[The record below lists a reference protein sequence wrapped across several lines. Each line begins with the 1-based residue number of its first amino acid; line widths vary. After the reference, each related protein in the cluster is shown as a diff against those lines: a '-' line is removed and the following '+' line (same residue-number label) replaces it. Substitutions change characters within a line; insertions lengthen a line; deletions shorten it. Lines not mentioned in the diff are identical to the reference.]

1 MPRVR
6 ALVVIAT
13 AVVLA
18 ATLSGCTQPP
28 RLLNKLP
35 EQTHAAQCRSNVP
48 GHAGAVP
55 LPTPTSKFDRATARE
70 VTEADAVAMPE
81 DEFWQLI
88 DTLHGSVSDAAFHRL
103 RAALEA
109 RPVADLVAF
118 EARLDLALYAL
129 DDECRVDWYD
139 RHDPTGLGDLADD
152 DFLYV
157 RTDTVAAGRAVWE
170 DANTHDTLPWGTVD
184 AADDDGE
191 ELLYVAAEAGHHSG
205 ISGDD
210 LADMVPFDDLY
221 ETATNPAGWSDTGD

>member
-6 ALVVIAT
+6 TPIVVAT

-18 ATLSGCTQPP
+18 VALSGCTQPV

-35 EQTHAAQCRSNVP
+35 EQTHVAQCRSNVP

-55 LPTPTSKFDRATARE
+55 SAAPTSRSDRITARE
-70 VTEADAVAMPE
+70 VTEAEAVAMPE
-81 DEFWQLI
+81 DQFWALI
-88 DTLHGSVSDAAFHRL
+88 DTLHGSESDAAFHRL

-109 RPVADLVAF
+109 RPVADLVPF

-139 RHDPTGLGDLADD
+139 HHDPSGLGELADD

-184 AADDDGE
+184 AVDDDGE
-191 ELLYVAAEAGHHSG
+191 ELLYVAAEAAHHSG

-210 LADMVPFDDLY
+210 FAKRVPFDDVY
-221 ETATNPAGWSDTGD
+221 ETASNPAGWSDTGD